1 LTSQAEFPW
10 VLTPARI
17 CSTEWSVRCRRFAGC
32 GVGWIVVLLCGLFLG
47 CGGDDLEFGT
57 SKKNGNLSFGKGESS
72 LHFGAQG
79 GGGRSGSRKVEDTTV
94 RGNIFNLRPATSR
107 PIVVFVFVN
116 LRDSGTFQDFDDAE
130 VATITTDRSFLVSHL
145 AAGDLT
151 VVFLLD
157 QVGVN
162 QDGTIDPGDPIAIFH
177 DPKGRLHNLSADTDV
192 TLEDVDLTFNL
203 SAPDSGT
210 ATVQSEAN
218 LVVQQQSTAETPT
231 ADPTSGSPTVHNP

>member
-1 LTSQAEFPW
+1 M
-10 VLTPARI
+10 
-17 CSTEWSVRCRRFAGC
+17 
-32 GVGWIVVLLCGLFLG
+32 VVLLCCLFLG

-57 SKKNGNLSFGKGESS
+57 SKKDGTLSFGKGESS
-72 LHFGAQG
+72 LHFGVQS

-107 PIVVFVFVN
+107 PVVVFVFVN
-116 LRDSGTFQDFDDAE
+116 LRDPGTFQDFADAE
-130 VATITTDRSFLVSHL
+130 VATVTTDRPFLVSHL

-162 QDGTIDPGDPIAIFH
+162 QDGTIDPGDPLAIFR
-177 DPKGRLHNLSADTDV
+177 DPKGRLHNLSADTEV
-192 TLEDVDLTFNL
+192 TLEDVDVTFNL

-218 LVVQQQSTAETPT
+218 IVVSQRSAAAAPA
-231 ADPTSGSPTVHNP
+231 ADPASGSPTVHNP